1 MRLKNITITLDA
13 DTAARTRV
21 RAAERNLSVSRYV
34 GEVLREKLGKDEAYE
49 SAYRAFL
56 GEKPLK
62 LKGRRLT
69 REEANDRA
77 GLRRR

>member
-49 SAYRAFL
+49 VAYRAFL
-56 GEKPLK
+56 AEKPLK
-62 LKGRRLT
+62 LKGRMLT
-69 REEANDRA
+69 REQANDRA